1 MKRGLLLS
9 GGMDS
14 VALAWMLRPE
24 FAYTV
29 DYGQAAVAGE
39 IRAASTVAEVIHAEH
54 RIIRAD
60 CSSLGSGD
68 MAGTEASTLA
78 PIPEWWPYRNQLL
91 VTLAGMRAIADGVGE
106 LQLASVASDGKHA
119 DGRADFFRAMDAV
132 MALQEGG
139 IRIAA
144 PALELT
150 SAQLVRNSGIPQ
162 EILAWSHSCHVSEY
176 ACGRCRGCS
185 KHAAVMKE
193 LGYGDY

>member
-14 VALAWMLRPE
+14 VALAWMKRPE

-29 DYGQAAVAGE
+29 DYGHSAAAGE
-39 IRAASTVAEVIHAEH
+39 IRAASAIAEAIHAEH

-68 MAGTEASTLA
+68 MAGTEASPLA

-91 VTLAGMRAIADGVGE
+91 ITLAGMRAIADGVDE
-106 LQLASVASDGKHA
+106 LMLASVSSDGKHA
-119 DGRADFFRAMDAV
+119 DGRADFFRAIDAV
-132 MALQEGG
+132 MSLQEGAV
-139 IRIAA
+139 RITA
-144 PALELT
+144 PALALT
-150 SAQLVRNSGIPQ
+150 TAQLVRNSGISR
-162 EILAWSHSCHVSEY
+162 ELLAWSHSCHVSEY
-176 ACGRCRGCS
+176 ACGRCRGCA